1 MGGQAGDMQ
10 QIIRSG
16 ARRGGPPGTTL
27 RRALHAIR
35 THLDLDVAYVS
46 QFQDETMVLRE
57 VEAPGLDQVAYPGAS
72 FSLDDVYCRH
82 ILAGR
87 LPELIPDTGAEP
99 LAMTLPITTALPIG
113 AHLSV
118 PIRMPDGSTYGMFCC
133 LGFTAN
139 PTLNRRDLQM
149 LRAFADLAAQ
159 EIHDQL
165 AEERQASQR
174 ADRIQAVLDNGQ
186 LTIAYQPIWN
196 IGQHRPVGF
205 ECLARFTGTPSRPPN
220 LWFSEAAEIGRGPEL
235 ELAAVRLALQALPR
249 LPQDVYLAVNVSP
262 ETVLAPDFLPV
273 LEGHPLAR
281 IVLEVTEHAAI
292 ANYAG
297 LTDRLQS
304 LRGAG
309 MRLAVDDAG
318 AGYAGLHHILEL
330 RPDLIK
336 LDMGLTRDVDSDPAR
351 QALATALVAFA
362 RDTGSEIVA
371 EGVETEAELHAL
383 GALGVGLAQGY
394 LLGRPMPLAALACLM
409 DAHPPRHATA

>member
-1 MGGQAGDMQ
+1 MAEPSDMRH
-10 QIIRSG
+10 IIRGG

-35 THLDLDVAYVS
+35 THLDLDIAYVS
-46 QFQDETMVLRE
+46 RFGDETMILQE
-57 VEAPGLDQVAYPGAS
+57 VEAPPGMEHIAHRGAT

-87 LPELIPDTGAEP
+87 LPELIPDTAAES
-99 LAMTLPITTALPIG
+99 LAMALPITAALPIG

-118 PIRMPDGSTYGMFCC
+118 PVRLPDGSIHGMFCC
-133 LGFTAN
+133 LGFAAN
-139 PTLNRRDLQM
+139 ASLNQRDLQM
-149 LRAFADLAAQ
+149 MRAFADLAAH
-159 EIHDQL
+159 EIHEQL
-165 AEERQASQR
+165 EEAREARIR
-174 ADRIQAVLDNGQ
+174 ADRIQTVLDNGQ

-249 LPQDVYLAVNVSP
+249 LPQDAYLAVNVSP
-262 ETVLAPDFLPV
+262 ETVLAPAFLPV
-273 LEGHPLAR
+273 LEGHPLGR

-297 LTDRLQS
+297 LTDRLRS

-336 LDMGLTRDVDSDPAR
+336 LDMGLTRDVDCDPAR
-351 QALATALVAFA
+351 QALAAALVAFA
-362 RDTGSEIVA
+362 RDTGSEIIA
-371 EGVETEAELHAL
+371 EGVETQAELDAL
-383 GALGVGLAQGY
+383 RALGVGLAQGY

-409 DAHPPRHATA
+409 EAHPPRHAAA